1 MNVLKGVMLAILLYA
16 VSILV
21 SQRLFAAPAQRFV
34 MGAYYPSIANLVTR
48 ADFHVAIN
56 LWLQEFS
63 APLQLSPAHAVLFDD
78 IDSLHE
84 AFVAGELDFI
94 MAPPLLLA
102 KHIEREL
109 LADGFVGTAAD
120 GTEYGMLL
128 LARKDA
134 GIESIAQMRGSVL
147 MLPKGDVLAETF
159 LDTLSLKTYRQ
170 HFKNVFKHISRK
182 ERQSAVVLA
191 LFSEQADVGLSNAE
205 IFNLMVELN
214 PQLRERLRVLRKFPT
229 KSPNYGYFHRDYPT
243 NVRQSI
249 TDKVKELNQKP
260 RPQQVLQE
268 LRMASLVPNSVDDL
282 NIFDGLLDELRALQK
297 DVK

>member
-1 MNVLKGVMLAILLYA
+1 MNGIKQILLAIWLLA
-16 VSILV
+16 MSIG
-21 SQRLFAAPAQRFV
+21 QPLFAATAQRFV
-34 MGAYYPSIANLVTR
+34 MGVYYPSIANLVTR

-56 LWLQEFS
+56 LWLEEFS
-63 APLQLSPAHAVLFDD
+63 APLQLSPAQAILFDD

-84 AFVAGELDFI
+84 AFVSGELDFI

-147 MLPKGDVLAETF
+147 ILPKGDVLAETF

-170 HFKNVFKHISRK
+170 HFKNVFQHISRK

-191 LFSEQADVGLSNAE
+191 LFFKQADVGLSNAE

-214 PQLRERLRVLRKFPT
+214 PQLREHLQVLRKFPT
-229 KSPNYGYFHRDYPT
+229 KSPNYGYFHRDFPA

-249 TDKVKELNQKP
+249 AEMVIELNQKP

-282 NIFDGLLDELRALQK
+282 NIFDSLLDELRALQK
-297 DVK
+297 GVK